1 MNERNNQEHEKKL
14 EQITPTAIN
23 VRERS
28 AGTSVGT
35 GFDFLTSASAYTI
48 GGDTTNRKIT
58 ISENEL
64 YQKNNQ
70 CNDILSF
77 IKKVSMCTAKT
88 YNDGQECYVV
98 DSKTAGVL
106 SIGPSIV
113 LKYNGEY
120 FKKYGYD
127 VNTLVEGD
135 TIPVSIINKVTND
148 ILEDKRKYV
157 IGVLKN
163 NNIEG
168 LTDNQIDAL
177 VSRAYSVGNISD
189 FPSAYKQFGNTEE
202 LYQKYLS
209 TVNGAGTIYEKE
221 LTARRN
227 AEVELFKNGYQ
238 NDGNKQGVTDPIA
251 NYFEDLKN
259 RGIDISE
266 QTDSSEEPLKE
277 GIKDPMAEYI
287 ETAKINNIDISEQT
301 DSSKE
306 PLKESIKDP
315 MAEYL
320 ASLKNS
326 GIDISDQTDSSMET
340 KVQSPQTGD
349 NYNDPI
355 VSGPRIINRNY
366 TEADINIVVNILWH
380 EFGGSLSGNFQKDC
394 FTLLNLACTIVNN
407 SYAYGGAG
415 SGKSMAQAIRDAV
428 TLKPEL
434 YEGGQSYIY
443 GDFNPSSVGAPESTI
458 NLLRAVAEKALSG
471 EYSLPSNMRGQSARY
486 IMNGYSNF
494 DKNSENYGEHYLV
507 DKAWYSLQDK
517 DFVIYPLNEG
527 KPNDKTIFTTEIS
540 DFDVFG
546 NKIIN
551 KNVKAYEIY
560 ANQISVD
567 ILNSLK

>member
-1 MNERNNQEHEKKL
+1 MNEMNNQEHEKKL
-14 EQITPTAIN
+14 KKITPTAIN

-77 IKKVSMCTAKT
+77 IKKVSKCTAKT
-88 YNDGQECYVV
+88 YKDGQECYVV

-266 QTDSSEEPLKE
+266 QTDSSKEPLKE
-277 GIKDPMAEYI
+277 GIKDPMAEY
-287 ETAKINNIDISEQT
+287 
-301 DSSKE
+301 
-306 PLKESIKDP
+306 
-315 MAEYL
+315 L
-320 ASLKNS
+320 ASLKIS

-560 ANQISVD
+560 ANQISMD

>member
-14 EQITPTAIN
+14 EQITPTTIN

-28 AGTSVGT
+28 AATSVGT

-88 YNDGQECYVV
+88 YKDGQECYVV

-135 TIPVSIINKVTND
+135 TIPVSIIDKVTND

-277 GIKDPMAEYI
+277 GIKDPMAEY
-287 ETAKINNIDISEQT
+287 
-301 DSSKE
+301 
-306 PLKESIKDP
+306 
-315 MAEYL
+315 L
-320 ASLKNS
+320 ASLKAS
-326 GIDISDQTDSSMET
+326 GIDISDQTNSSMET

-560 ANQISVD
+560 ANQISED

>member
-1 MNERNNQEHEKKL
+1 MNEMNNQEHEKKL
-14 EQITPTAIN
+14 EKITPTAIN

-88 YNDGQECYVV
+88 YKDGQECYVV

-266 QTDSSEEPLKE
+266 QTNSSEEPLKE
-277 GIKDPMAEYI
+277 GIKDPMAEY
-287 ETAKINNIDISEQT
+287 
-301 DSSKE
+301 
-306 PLKESIKDP
+306 
-315 MAEYL
+315 L
-320 ASLKNS
+320 ASLKIS

>member
-14 EQITPTAIN
+14 EQITPRAIN

-35 GFDFLTSASAYTI
+35 RFDFLTSASAYTI

-88 YNDGQECYVV
+88 YKDGQECYVV

-266 QTDSSEEPLKE
+266 QTDSSKEPLKE
-277 GIKDPMAEYI
+277 GIKDPMAEY
-287 ETAKINNIDISEQT
+287 
-301 DSSKE
+301 
-306 PLKESIKDP
+306 
-315 MAEYL
+315 L
-320 ASLKNS
+320 ASLKIS

-366 TEADINIVVNILWH
+366 TEADLNIVVNILWH

-560 ANQISVD
+560 ANQISMD

>member
-14 EQITPTAIN
+14 EKITPTAIN

-88 YNDGQECYVV
+88 YKDGQECYVV

-266 QTDSSEEPLKE
+266 QTDSSKEPLKE
-277 GIKDPMAEYI
+277 G
-287 ETAKINNIDISEQT
+287 
-301 DSSKE
+301 
-306 PLKESIKDP
+306 IKDP

-560 ANQISVD
+560 ANQISED

>member
-1 MNERNNQEHEKKL
+1 M
-14 EQITPTAIN
+14 T
-23 VRERS
+23 
-28 AGTSVGT
+28 
-35 GFDFLTSASAYTI
+35 
-48 GGDTTNRKIT
+48 
-58 ISENEL
+58 
-64 YQKNNQ
+64 
-70 CNDILSF
+70 
-77 IKKVSMCTAKT
+77 
-88 YNDGQECYVV
+88 
-98 DSKTAGVL
+98 
-106 SIGPSIV
+106 
-113 LKYNGEY
+113 
-120 FKKYGYD
+120 
-127 VNTLVEGD
+127 
-135 TIPVSIINKVTND
+135 
-148 ILEDKRKYV
+148 
-157 IGVLKN
+157 
-163 NNIEG
+163 
-168 LTDNQIDAL
+168 
-177 VSRAYSVGNISD
+177 
-189 FPSAYKQFGNTEE
+189 
-202 LYQKYLS
+202 
-209 TVNGAGTIYEKE
+209 
-221 LTARRN
+221 
-227 AEVELFKNGYQ
+227 
-238 NDGNKQGVTDPIA
+238 
-251 NYFEDLKN
+251 
-259 RGIDISE
+259 
-266 QTDSSEEPLKE
+266 
-277 GIKDPMAEYI
+277 EYI

-306 PLKESIKDP
+306 PLKEGIKDP

-320 ASLKNS
+320 TSLKNS
-326 GIDISDQTDSSMET
+326 GIDISDQTDSSMGT

-394 FTLLNLACTIVNN
+394 FTLLNLASTIVNN

-527 KPNDKTIFTTEIS
+527 KPNDKTIFTIEIS

-560 ANQISVD
+560 ANQISED

>member
-14 EQITPTAIN
+14 EQITPRAIN

-88 YNDGQECYVV
+88 YKDGQECYVV

-106 SIGPSIV
+106 SVGPSIV

-277 GIKDPMAEYI
+277 GIKDPMAEY
-287 ETAKINNIDISEQT
+287 
-301 DSSKE
+301 
-306 PLKESIKDP
+306 
-315 MAEYL
+315 L
-320 ASLKNS
+320 ASLKIS

-560 ANQISVD
+560 ANQISMD

>member
-1 MNERNNQEHEKKL
+1 MNEMNNQEHEKKL
-14 EQITPTAIN
+14 EKITPTAIN

-88 YNDGQECYVV
+88 YKDGQECYVV

-238 NDGNKQGVTDPIA
+238 NDGNKQGVIDPIA

-266 QTDSSEEPLKE
+266 QTDSSKEPLKE
-277 GIKDPMAEYI
+277 GIKDPMAEY
-287 ETAKINNIDISEQT
+287 
-301 DSSKE
+301 
-306 PLKESIKDP
+306 
-315 MAEYL
+315 L
-320 ASLKNS
+320 ASLKIS

-415 SGKSMAQAIRDAV
+415 SGKSMVQAIRDAV

>member
-88 YNDGQECYVV
+88 YKDGQECYVV

-251 NYFEDLKN
+251 
-259 RGIDISE
+259 
-266 QTDSSEEPLKE
+266 
-277 GIKDPMAEYI
+277 
-287 ETAKINNIDISEQT
+287 
-301 DSSKE
+301 
-306 PLKESIKDP
+306 
-315 MAEYL
+315 
-320 ASLKNS
+320 
-326 GIDISDQTDSSMET
+326 
-340 KVQSPQTGD
+340 
-349 NYNDPI
+349 
-355 VSGPRIINRNY
+355 
-366 TEADINIVVNILWH
+366 
-380 EFGGSLSGNFQKDC
+380 
-394 FTLLNLACTIVNN
+394 
-407 SYAYGGAG
+407 
-415 SGKSMAQAIRDAV
+415 
-428 TLKPEL
+428 
-434 YEGGQSYIY
+434 
-443 GDFNPSSVGAPESTI
+443 
-458 NLLRAVAEKALSG
+458 
-471 EYSLPSNMRGQSARY
+471 
-486 IMNGYSNF
+486 
-494 DKNSENYGEHYLV
+494 
-507 DKAWYSLQDK
+507 
-517 DFVIYPLNEG
+517 
-527 KPNDKTIFTTEIS
+527 TIF
-540 DFDVFG
+540 
-546 NKIIN
+546 
-551 KNVKAYEIY
+551 
-560 ANQISVD
+560 
-567 ILNSLK
+567 

>member
-1 MNERNNQEHEKKL
+1 MNEMNNQEHEKKL
-14 EQITPTAIN
+14 KKITPTAIN

-88 YNDGQECYVV
+88 YKDGQECYVV

-266 QTDSSEEPLKE
+266 QTDSSKEPLKE
-277 GIKDPMAEYI
+277 GIKDPMAEY
-287 ETAKINNIDISEQT
+287 
-301 DSSKE
+301 
-306 PLKESIKDP
+306 
-315 MAEYL
+315 L
-320 ASLKNS
+320 ASLKIS

-560 ANQISVD
+560 ANQISMD

>member
-88 YNDGQECYVV
+88 YKDGQECYVV

-277 GIKDPMAEYI
+277 GIKDPMAEY
-287 ETAKINNIDISEQT
+287 
-301 DSSKE
+301 
-306 PLKESIKDP
+306 
-315 MAEYL
+315 L
-320 ASLKNS
+320 ASLKIS

-560 ANQISVD
+560 ANQISMD

>member
-1 MNERNNQEHEKKL
+1 M
-14 EQITPTAIN
+14 
-23 VRERS
+23 
-28 AGTSVGT
+28 
-35 GFDFLTSASAYTI
+35 
-48 GGDTTNRKIT
+48 
-58 ISENEL
+58 
-64 YQKNNQ
+64 
-70 CNDILSF
+70 
-77 IKKVSMCTAKT
+77 
-88 YNDGQECYVV
+88 
-98 DSKTAGVL
+98 
-106 SIGPSIV
+106 
-113 LKYNGEY
+113 
-120 FKKYGYD
+120 
-127 VNTLVEGD
+127 
-135 TIPVSIINKVTND
+135 TND

-266 QTDSSEEPLKE
+266 QTDSSKEPLKE
-277 GIKDPMAEYI
+277 GIKDPMAEY
-287 ETAKINNIDISEQT
+287 
-301 DSSKE
+301 
-306 PLKESIKDP
+306 
-315 MAEYL
+315 L
-320 ASLKNS
+320 ASLKIS

-560 ANQISVD
+560 ANQISMD

>member
-1 MNERNNQEHEKKL
+1 MIKSKDYDTINLLKVTEEKINERNNQEHEKKL

-88 YNDGQECYVV
+88 YKDGQECYVV

-135 TIPVSIINKVTND
+135 TIPISIINKVTND

-157 IGVLKN
+157 IRVLKN

-259 RGIDISE
+259 RGIDISDK
-266 QTDSSEEPLKE
+266 TDSTMK
-277 GIKDPMAEYI
+277 
-287 ETAKINNIDISEQT
+287 
-301 DSSKE
+301 
-306 PLKESIKDP
+306 
-315 MAEYL
+315 
-320 ASLKNS
+320 
-326 GIDISDQTDSSMET
+326 T

-443 GDFNPSSVGAPESTI
+443 SDFNPSSVGAPESTI

-507 DKAWYSLQDK
+507 DKEWYSLQNK

>member
-1 MNERNNQEHEKKL
+1 MNEMNNQEHEKKL
-14 EQITPTAIN
+14 KKITPTAIN

-88 YNDGQECYVV
+88 YKDGQECYVV

-135 TIPVSIINKVTND
+135 TIPVSIINKLTND

-266 QTDSSEEPLKE
+266 QTDSSKEPLKE
-277 GIKDPMAEYI
+277 GIKDPMAEY
-287 ETAKINNIDISEQT
+287 
-301 DSSKE
+301 
-306 PLKESIKDP
+306 
-315 MAEYL
+315 L
-320 ASLKNS
+320 ASLKIS

-560 ANQISVD
+560 ANQISMD

>member
-1 MNERNNQEHEKKL
+1 MNEMNNQEHEKKL
-14 EQITPTAIN
+14 EKITPTAIN

-88 YNDGQECYVV
+88 YKDGQECYVV

-106 SIGPSIV
+106 SVGPSIV

-266 QTDSSEEPLKE
+266 QTDSSKEPLKE
-277 GIKDPMAEYI
+277 GIKDPMAEY
-287 ETAKINNIDISEQT
+287 
-301 DSSKE
+301 
-306 PLKESIKDP
+306 
-315 MAEYL
+315 L
-320 ASLKNS
+320 ASLKIS

-560 ANQISVD
+560 ANQISMD

>member
-88 YNDGQECYVV
+88 YKDGQECYVV

-266 QTDSSEEPLKE
+266 QTDSSKEPLKE
-277 GIKDPMAEYI
+277 GIKDPMAEY
-287 ETAKINNIDISEQT
+287 
-301 DSSKE
+301 
-306 PLKESIKDP
+306 
-315 MAEYL
+315 L
-320 ASLKNS
+320 ASLKIS
-326 GIDISDQTDSSMET
+326 GIDISDQTDSSIET

-443 GDFNPSSVGAPESTI
+443 GDFNPSSVGAPKSTI

-560 ANQISVD
+560 ANQISMD

>member
-1 MNERNNQEHEKKL
+1 MNEMNNQEHEKKL
-14 EQITPTAIN
+14 KKITPTAIN

-88 YNDGQECYVV
+88 YKDGQECYVV

-106 SIGPSIV
+106 SVGPSIV

-266 QTDSSEEPLKE
+266 QTDSSKEPLKE
-277 GIKDPMAEYI
+277 GIKDPMAEY
-287 ETAKINNIDISEQT
+287 
-301 DSSKE
+301 
-306 PLKESIKDP
+306 
-315 MAEYL
+315 L
-320 ASLKNS
+320 ASLKIS

-349 NYNDPI
+349 NYSDPI

-560 ANQISVD
+560 ANQISMD

>member
-88 YNDGQECYVV
+88 YKDGQECYVV

-259 RGIDISE
+259 RGIDIS
-266 QTDSSEEPLKE
+266 DK
-277 GIKDPMAEYI
+277 
-287 ETAKINNIDISEQT
+287 
-301 DSSKE
+301 
-306 PLKESIKDP
+306 
-315 MAEYL
+315 
-320 ASLKNS
+320 
-326 GIDISDQTDSSMET
+326 TDSSMET

-355 VSGPRIINRNY
+355 GGGPRVINRNY

-507 DKAWYSLQDK
+507 DKEWYSLQNK